1 MIKGGRKG
9 KEGEPGP
16 VVFGLCDCV
25 NTLSNV
31 VGVPLKVTEALE
43 RLYITTDI
51 GETIP
56 VSNLVDDEKKPGCKW
71 MTLHNGLVDIGF
83 SLEANEPVLASLR
96 HQIGK
101 DWWMDYR
108 FHRFHQNK
116 AILSIINR
124 ELPAVLEVESTVL
137 FTDPITEGYIFSS
150 PAGFLGGKKFGV
162 TQGEGIM
169 VSVKEADNEKRLREE
184 ILTISGNRFP
194 FEFCYSVD
202 CLEAGSSQH
211 NRLGML
217 IGKRNDLGG
226 GFHVELEA
234 FIGRESLSV
243 ALDSRWPDFKPR
255 TIIERALFDPD
266 ALARRI
272 GLKVEPKKLSA
283 MVLAS

>member
-1 MIKGGRKG
+1 MIKGGRK
-9 KEGEPGP
+9 EGESELRPT
-16 VVFGLCDCV
+16 VFGLCDCV
-25 NTLSNV
+25 NTLSRV
-31 VGVPLKVTEALE
+31 TGVPLVITEALE

-56 VSNLVDDEKKPGCKW
+56 VSNLVDDGEQQGCKR
-71 MTLHNGLVDIGF
+71 MVLHNDLVDIGF
-83 SLEANEPVLASLR
+83 IEGINGPALAGLR
-96 HQIGK
+96 YRVGEN
-101 DWWMDYR
+101 WWMNYS
-108 FHRFHQNK
+108 FYQNK
-116 AILSIINR
+116 AILSVISGR
-124 ELPAVLEVESTVL
+124 LPAILEVEPTVL
-137 FTDPITEGYIFSS
+137 PTDPITEGYIFSS

-234 FIGRESLSV
+234 FTGRESLSV
-243 ALDSRWPDFKPR
+243 ALDSRWHDFKHR
-255 TIIERALFDPD
+255 TIIERALYKPD
-266 ALARRI
+266 TLARSI

-283 MVLAS
+283 MVLANGL